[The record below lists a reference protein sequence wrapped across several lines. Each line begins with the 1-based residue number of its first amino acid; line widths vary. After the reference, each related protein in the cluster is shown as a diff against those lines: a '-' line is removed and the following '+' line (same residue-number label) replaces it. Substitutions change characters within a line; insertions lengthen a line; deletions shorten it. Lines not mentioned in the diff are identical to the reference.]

1 MPELPRLREGAA
13 ACVYRVARPPRGPA
27 VVTREEAGDEP
38 VELARSGSWN
48 ALARALLEDALA
60 ERPGGK
66 LARDLARFLVI
77 DRGAE
82 RTMSG
87 EQLEAWLA
95 TWQPPLSTIFPDRWK
110 R

>member
-1 MPELPRLREGAA
+1 MPPPPRLREGVA

-27 VVTREEAGDEP
+27 ALTRERPGWGA

-66 LARDLARFLVI
+66 LARDLARFLVTP
-77 DRGAE
+77 RGGE

-95 TWQPPLSTIFPDRWK
+95 TWQPPLFTIFPGRDK